1 MRSSRR
7 GSAGRAG
14 RAARTAPGRTAPAGA
29 AARAALRRRAREV
42 ARLLIAEYPDAR
54 CMLDHGSPFQLLV
67 ATILAAQCTDERV
80 NMTTPALFARFPTPR
95 DLAAADISEVE
106 SLVRSTGFFRA
117 KARNIRAA
125 AETLAR
131 EFPSGVP
138 STMQELVHL
147 PGVGRKTANV
157 VLATCFGIPAI
168 IVDTHVRRVARRLG
182 LAASDDPDRIEEELC
197 ALVPEESWTAF
208 SHALTFHGRRV
219 CAARVPDH
227 GSCVVRR
234 LCPEGKETTR

>member
-1 MRSSRR
+1 
-7 GSAGRAG
+7 
-14 RAARTAPGRTAPAGA
+14 
-29 AARAALRRRAREV
+29 
-42 ARLLIAEYPDAR
+42 
-54 CMLDHGSPFQLLV
+54 MLDHANPFQLLV

-95 DLAAADISEVE
+95 DLAGADIAELE
-106 SLVRSTGFFRA
+106 RLVRSTGFFRA
-117 KARNIRAA
+117 KARSIQAA
-125 AETLAR
+125 ARTLVQ

-138 STMQELVHL
+138 STMQELLRL

-157 VLATCFGIPAI
+157 LRATCFGVPGI
-168 IVDTHVRRVARRLG
+168 IVDTHVRRVSRRLG
-182 LAASDDPDRIEEELC
+182 LAESDDPDRIEEELC
-197 ALVPEESWTAF
+197 ALLPEQSWTAF

-219 CAARVPDH
+219 CAARRPDH